1 MRLHQPINFNGGF
14 TMKEIYRD
22 IKGYEGLYQVSNL
35 GNVKSLNYNNTNKEK
50 VLQLCA
56 HEKGYLYVGLYK
68 NGKRKSYIVHRLVAE
83 TFLNNPDNLPEINH
97 KDENKT
103 NNCVD
108 NLEWCTTKYNINYGI
123 HNEKMAKK
131 LSKPINQYDLQG
143 NFIKSW
149 NSATE
154 INKVLGFDNTNI
166 SKCCRDIYKTAY
178 GYKWRYVNEE
188 VA

>member
-108 NLEWCTTKYNINYGI
+108 NLE
-123 HNEKMAKK
+123 
-131 LSKPINQYDLQG
+131 
-143 NFIKSW
+143 
-149 NSATE
+149 
-154 INKVLGFDNTNI
+154 
-166 SKCCRDIYKTAY
+166 
-178 GYKWRYVNEE
+178 
-188 VA
+188 